1 MIFGISGTKRT
12 VRYREVSVL
21 QRCRKERLDCIL
33 IFSFQFTGSNGVL
46 DTFLV
51 FLVLFNYVIP
61 ISLYVTVG
69 RYPERYGTVSLCKK
83 RLLLNI
89 APRHRDV
96 LRHQQQGLMRGACNL
111 MKFNNRKKFCY
122 QNASGKDLEKKPDT
136 SSVLLCLL
144 YFDILLKKCT
154 CNLTYVSST
163 FETSSFFPNPLFI
176 VCSVLQDGTENASR
190 KVARKN
196 RMRAGERRVLKMEP
210 LRIDCLPFT
219 WANLW
224 VHGLGKW

>member
-1 MIFGISGTKRT
+1 MKPEFTGVSISNNYLILVKVTEYLKRSYYSPFEFFIQK
-12 VRYREVSVL
+12 VYLLYS
-21 QRCRKERLDCIL
+21 L

-96 LRHQQQGLMRGACNL
+96 LRHQQ
-111 MKFNNRKKFCY
+111 
-122 QNASGKDLEKKPDT
+122 
-136 SSVLLCLL
+136 
-144 YFDILLKKCT
+144 
-154 CNLTYVSST
+154 
-163 FETSSFFPNPLFI
+163 
-176 VCSVLQDGTENASR
+176 
-190 KVARKN
+190 
-196 RMRAGERRVLKMEP
+196 
-210 LRIDCLPFT
+210 
-219 WANLW
+219 
-224 VHGLGKW
+224 